1 MFRICRIIVETKEA
15 ADNLKQFLGGYPV
28 EITTQIPDDDYY
40 DTSTLMVGWNFTKDK
55 FPNQKI
61 NDSSVIDNLSWTYN
75 EPEAKGMKGQ
85 NFHRNIEDF
94 VNKNLQAWLP
104 SDFTLYDSII
114 YRNLDEFI
122 ENHFDKNILTYIHFN
137 DGALYLRN
145 ADKNFVI
152 NAKSLWLTEPNY
164 KSEITNLLN
173 NMNCIIYSHDHIE
186 DYVDLDLLQ
195 DIKCLDIIRWV
206 KHGVETPIKYFQIVP
221 NIDISK
227 YVPFLMS
234 MIPVD
239 SFDLDEDEE
248 RFYSRMCLRDR
259 ITRWMSNRY
268 VPFTHDFD
276 KNLKFIYRE
285 NAKLAK
291 INYSTK
297 RTLTGR
303 ITSKDRYNPQN
314 LSKNNEERT
323 KIISKF
329 RNGRVY
335 QFDYTSFE
343 ARIALYLSDD
353 DDFIERFYDKDLH
366 SETARII
373 FETQDFTHEQRNI
386 AKLVNHSILYG
397 ASEAT
402 VLKKLEGQEHPV
414 EKMLRV
420 KEFLSP
426 LFKKS
431 KELMHQAED
440 DGYIINKWGSI
451 IKPEKS
457 YAGFN
462 NYIQSTASEIVV
474 DKVCEIK
481 ELMKML
487 KSDFLFQVHDS
498 LVFDIH
504 PDEIYIVEKIV
515 KILSFHRGML
525 FSIDHKSGPNYRDL
539 ASEGV
544 YF

>member
-234 MIPVD
+234 MIP
-239 SFDLDEDEE
+239 
-248 RFYSRMCLRDR
+248 
-259 ITRWMSNRY
+259 SNHY
-268 VPFTHDFD
+268 PF
-276 KNLKFIYRE
+276 
-285 NAKLAK
+285 
-291 INYSTK
+291 
-297 RTLTGR
+297 
-303 ITSKDRYNPQN
+303 
-314 LSKNNEERT
+314 
-323 KIISKF
+323 
-329 RNGRVY
+329 
-335 QFDYTSFE
+335 
-343 ARIALYLSDD
+343 
-353 DDFIERFYDKDLH
+353 
-366 SETARII
+366 
-373 FETQDFTHEQRNI
+373 
-386 AKLVNHSILYG
+386 
-397 ASEAT
+397 
-402 VLKKLEGQEHPV
+402 
-414 EKMLRV
+414 
-420 KEFLSP
+420 
-426 LFKKS
+426 
-431 KELMHQAED
+431 
-440 DGYIINKWGSI
+440 
-451 IKPEKS
+451 
-457 YAGFN
+457 
-462 NYIQSTASEIVV
+462 
-474 DKVCEIK
+474 
-481 ELMKML
+481 
-487 KSDFLFQVHDS
+487 
-498 LVFDIH
+498 
-504 PDEIYIVEKIV
+504 
-515 KILSFHRGML
+515 
-525 FSIDHKSGPNYRDL
+525 
-539 ASEGV
+539 
-544 YF
+544 